1 MLQRSRHATIA
12 LYGIMLL
19 LLVTTF
25 PSAVLAFSSISSSH
39 HTSHSFSQRT
49 SLTLTL
55 PRQRKLSLPAS
66 TGSSSSSSSSTITTK
81 NVVDNTFEMQIKL
94 PGREGLTAQMKFKS
108 IYPNDTP
115 SQIIQ
120 VRYAIPFGL
129 DVSPINNLATCTKDG
144 VGGER
149 VGDVLRYTSQ
159 WTLGLPRGDGV
170 ITTAMSFSG
179 GISWQVSMF
188 DIMKASKWESVVEA
202 LVSNEASR
210 TNEVVLL
217 FERPITTTQS
227 E

>member
-1 MLQRSRHATIA
+1 MSPPNISSRRVTLPHAATKRHATIA

-49 SLTLTL
+49 SLTL

-66 TGSSSSSSSSTITTK
+66 TGSSSSSTITTK

-144 VGGER
+144 VGVKR
-149 VGDVLRYTSQ
+149 L
-159 WTLGLPRGDGV
+159 V
-170 ITTAMSFSG
+170 IYY
-179 GISWQVSMF
+179 GI
-188 DIMKASKWESVVEA
+188 
-202 LVSNEASR
+202 LVNGH
-210 TNEVVLL
+210 
-217 FERPITTTQS
+217 
-227 E
+227 

>member
-1 MLQRSRHATIA
+1 
-12 LYGIMLL
+12 
-19 LLVTTF
+19 
-25 PSAVLAFSSISSSH
+25 
-39 HTSHSFSQRT
+39 
-49 SLTLTL
+49 
-55 PRQRKLSLPAS
+55 
-66 TGSSSSSSSSTITTK
+66 
-81 NVVDNTFEMQIKL
+81 MQIKL

-144 VGGER
+144 VGGEKA
-149 VGDVLRYTSQ
+149 GDILRYTSQ

-217 FERPITTTQS
+217 FERPITTTGGVSS
-227 E
+227 ER